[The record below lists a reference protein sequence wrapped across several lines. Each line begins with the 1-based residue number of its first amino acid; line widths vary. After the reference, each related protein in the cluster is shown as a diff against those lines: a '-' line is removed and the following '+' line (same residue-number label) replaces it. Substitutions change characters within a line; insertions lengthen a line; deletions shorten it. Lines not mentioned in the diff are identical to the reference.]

1 MKLRK
6 IITAAIFAVGL
17 LSCQSDDMTDE
28 YIPEFTTHATRM
40 DGENWEEGDKIG
52 ISMTGKTADK
62 SNYSYTLTP
71 EGEIISSGDQQ
82 LRYPYDGTT
91 VDFSAYYPYSQAEGS
106 EISVQAGT
114 DLLFS
119 NNAKSKKA
127 GDTSVEL
134 IFTHMMC
141 NVKVNIQK
149 NENIDKPVRMSIVTR
164 KSARM
169 NILTGALT
177 VGEEQTTVSFDK
189 LTHIFP
195 GYDAELTVSCGSFQ
209 EKVNLQ
215 ADDVKAG
222 ETITVNLKVVKK

>member
-1 MKLRK
+1 MKLRN

-52 ISMTGKTADK
+52 ISMTGEAADK
-62 SNYSYTLTP
+62 SNYSYTVTP
-71 EGEIISSGDQQ
+71 EGEIMAVGEQ

-106 EISVQAGT
+106 EISIEAGT

-134 IFTHMMC
+134 IFTHMMS
-141 NVKVNIQK
+141 KVEVSIQK
-149 NENIDKPVRMSIVTR
+149 DENIDKPVRMSIVTR
-164 KSARM
+164 KNARM
-169 NILTGALT
+169 NIITGALT
-177 VGEEQTTVSFDK
+177 VGEEKTTVSFDK

-195 GYDAELTVSCGSFQ
+195 GYDAELTVSCGGFQ

-222 ETITVNLKVVKK
+222 EPITVTVKVVKK